1 MTLSAPV
8 QRVVDLLRSAGY
20 RPLAAK
26 TMIASVPFEFDAL
39 LVGSE
44 RALDLIIVVDT
55 LIEREARSRQKVE
68 GAVHLISSPL
78 GGR

>member
-8 QRVVDLLRSAGY
+8 QRVVDLLRFAGY

-44 RALDLIIVVDT
+44 RALVL
-55 LIEREARSRQKVE
+55 L
-68 GAVHLISSPL
+68 
-78 GGR
+78 